1 MRERALLPL
10 RSYRDFTKVT
20 EAWLTSEVLV
30 EELELRNLTEHTL
43 STAWDVWCEKQDLEE
58 WVNEVVYFSNYTH
71 ARLMNESLTN
81 LFNELDEILKR
92 IQIPKERVLD
102 IRIFFDNVAVDYD
115 LPFQYELRNKKW
127 RKLL

>member
-58 WVNEVVYFSNYTH
+58 WVNEVVYFSNYAH